1 MTNEEPEQTKHI
13 SEYYYILTKHKWL
26 IVVCFILAAT
36 LTILHN
42 ARLKPVY
49 RATAT
54 MVIESERRRS
64 PVTGQIMDYESF
76 YFGSIAFNTH
86 CKLITSR
93 PVMERVIKDLKM
105 DRLESP
111 EEMEVSPWK
120 QLRSRLEANVRLLLG
135 KKEKSP
141 HPNEKRF
148 RLRRILA
155 GKISVTPVK
164 DTRLLKIS
172 AEDYD
177 PLVAQRTVNS
187 LARAYIEFNIE
198 NRLKSSKN
206 TLSWMTDQLYEMKK
220 KLEDAEEAF
229 LAYKQREKLFSMT
242 GKQQAISQ
250 KMADFNNA
258 YIKARNRRLQIDAR
272 LAEIR
277 RSFNSDADVVY
288 TRFLIQNPL
297 INNLYTQ
304 LLDAEVELSRLSKV
318 FKSKHPKIIRVKST
332 IDKTEKKLKDE
343 VSKEVDNLKSE
354 RSVLLSREKVLQKT
368 IAEFENEALATNRKE
383 LRYTILERNVQTNQK
398 LYDTLLSKVKESNIT
413 GSIDV
418 SNIRIAEEAR
428 PPGGPVKPDKKRNLM
443 LGALFGLVTGIVL
456 AFFWEYLDRSLR
468 TEEDVQRYLG
478 IPVLSVIP
486 KAENKRHR
494 AHGKNHR
501 R

>member
-1 MTNEEPEQTKHI
+1 
-13 SEYYYILTKHKWL
+13 
-26 IVVCFILAAT
+26 
-36 LTILHN
+36 
-42 ARLKPVY
+42 
-49 RATAT
+49 
-54 MVIESERRRS
+54 
-64 PVTGQIMDYESF
+64 
-76 YFGSIAFNTH
+76 
-86 CKLITSR
+86 
-93 PVMERVIKDLKM
+93 
-105 DRLESP
+105 
-111 EEMEVSPWK
+111 
-120 QLRSRLEANVRLLLG
+120 
-135 KKEKSP
+135 
-141 HPNEKRF
+141 
-148 RLRRILA
+148 
-155 GKISVTPVK
+155 
-164 DTRLLKIS
+164 
-172 AEDYD
+172 
-177 PLVAQRTVNS
+177 
-187 LARAYIEFNIE
+187 
-198 NRLKSSKN
+198 
-206 TLSWMTDQLYEMKK
+206 MTDQLYEMKK

-277 RSFNSDADVVY
+277 RSFTSDADVVY

-343 VSKEVDNLKSE
+343 VNKEVDNLKSE

-428 PPGGPVKPDKKRNLM
+428 TPGGPVKPDKKRNLM

-494 AHGKNHR
+494 ARSKNHR

>member
-1 MTNEEPEQTKHI
+1 MYNEEPEQSKHI
-13 SEYYYILTKHKWL
+13 SEYYYVLTKHKWL
-26 IVVCFILAAT
+26 IVVCFILAAS
-36 LTILHN
+36 LTMLHN
-42 ARLKPVY
+42 SRLKPVY

-64 PVTGQIMDYESF
+64 PVTGQTMDYESF
-76 YFGSIAFNTH
+76 YFCSIAFNTH

-105 DRLESP
+105 DQLESL
-111 EEMEVSPWK
+111 EEVEVSPWK
-120 QLRSRLEANVRLLLG
+120 QLLSRLKENIRLLLG
-135 KKEKSP
+135 KKEKFP
-141 HPNEKRF
+141 IPTEKRLK
-148 RLRRILA
+148 LRRILA
-155 GKISVTPVK
+155 GKIGVTPVK

-177 PLVAQRTVNS
+177 PLIAQRTVNS
-187 LARAYIEFNIE
+187 LAKAYIEFNIE
-198 NRLKSSKN
+198 NRLKSSRN

-242 GKQQAISQ
+242 GKQQAVLQ
-250 KMADFNNA
+250 KMADFNDA

-277 RSFNSDADVVY
+277 RASNSGVDVVY
-288 TRFLIQNPL
+288 ARSLIQNSL

-318 FKSKHPKIIRVKST
+318 FKSKHPKIIRIKST
-332 IDKTEKKLKDE
+332 IDRTGKKLKDE
-343 VSKEVDNLKSE
+343 VNKEVDNLKSE
-354 RSVLLSREKVLQKT
+354 RSVLLSREKVIQKT

-383 LRYTILERNVQTNQK
+383 LKYTILERNVQTNQK
-398 LYDTLLSKVKESNIT
+398 LYDTLLSKVKESNIME
-413 GSIDV
+413 SIDV

-428 PPGGPVKPDKKRNLM
+428 TPGGPVKPNKNRNLT
-443 LGALFGLVTGIVL
+443 LGALFGLVMGIVL

-478 IPVLSVIP
+478 LPVLSVIP
-486 KAENKRHR
+486 KAENKGHR
-494 AHGKNHR
+494 A
-501 R
+501 

>member
-1 MTNEEPEQTKHI
+1 MYNEETEQSKHI
-13 SEYYYILTKHKWL
+13 SEYYDVLTKHKWL
-26 IVVCFILAAT
+26 IVVCFILAGS
-36 LTILHN
+36 LTMLHN
-42 ARLKPVY
+42 SQLKPVY

-54 MVIESERRRS
+54 MVIESEQRRS
-64 PVTGQIMDYESF
+64 PVTGQMMDYEGF

-86 CKLITSR
+86 CQLITSH

-105 DRLESP
+105 DQLESP

-120 QLRSRLEANVRLLLG
+120 QLLSRLKENIRLLLG
-135 KKEKSP
+135 KKEKLP
-141 HPNEKRF
+141 LPTEKRLK
-148 RLRRILA
+148 LRRILA
-155 GKISVTPVK
+155 GKIDVTPVK
-164 DTRLLKIS
+164 DTLLLQIS

-187 LARAYIEFNIE
+187 LAKAYIEFNIE
-198 NRLKSSKN
+198 NRLKSSRN

-242 GKQQAISQ
+242 GKQQAVSQ
-250 KMADFNNA
+250 KMADFNDA

-272 LAEIR
+272 LAEIS
-277 RSFNSDADVVY
+277 RSFNSGVDVVY
-288 TRFLIQNPL
+288 ARSLIQNPL

-304 LLDAEVELSRLSKV
+304 ILDAEVELSRLSKV
-318 FKSKHPKIIRVKST
+318 FKSKHPKIIRIKST

-343 VSKEVDNLKSE
+343 VNKEVDNLKSE
-354 RSVLLSREKVLQKT
+354 SSVLLSREKVLQKT

-383 LRYTILERNVQTNQK
+383 LKYTILERNVQTNQK
-398 LYDTLLSKVKESNIT
+398 LYDTLLSKVKESNIME
-413 GSIDV
+413 SIDV

-428 PPGGPVKPDKKRNLM
+428 VPAGPVKPNKNRNLT
-443 LGALFGLVTGIVL
+443 LGALFGLVMGIVL

-478 IPVLSVIP
+478 LPVLSVIP
-486 KAENKRHR
+486 KAENKGHR
-494 AHGKNHR
+494 A
-501 R
+501 